1 MLQTFRH
8 WIEEM
13 LPDIWKN
20 FDFSLMM
27 QKYTRTDL
35 NFQSYN
41 KQEQSQFRIKE
52 QGEIAWY
59 ESFHRGKIK
68 IQIKK

>member
-1 MLQTFRH
+1 
-8 WIEEM
+8 M

-27 QKYTRTDL
+27 QKYIRTDL
-35 NFQSYN
+35 NFQSYY

-52 QGEIAWY
+52 QGEIA
-59 ESFHRGKIK
+59 
-68 IQIKK
+68 

>member
-1 MLQTFRH
+1 M
-8 WIEEM
+8 I
-13 LPDIWKN
+13 
-20 FDFSLMM
+20 
-27 QKYTRTDL
+27 QKYICTDL
-35 NFQSYN
+35 NFQSYY

-68 IQIKK
+68 IQIKKYAELYLQRCRIRIPIKF

>member
-1 MLQTFRH
+1 
-8 WIEEM
+8 
-13 LPDIWKN
+13 
-20 FDFSLMM
+20 MM
-27 QKYTRTDL
+27 QKYIRTDL
-35 NFQSYN
+35 NFQSYY